1 MSDETSVDD
10 LFGDDKKADKPKRKP
25 RAAKPS
31 VTVEDMT
38 DEMLASVAKNDTRKG
53 VRAAAEAEIERRADP
68 SKPER
73 AGDTDM
79 IDNAVNIRRLDWECE
94 CGNTNTLDLQRC
106 GKCNK
111 HRFTTN

>member
-10 LFGDDKKADKPKRKP
+10 LFGDDKPKRKP
-25 RAAKPS
+25 RERSKHAAVTHPKPAAKA
-31 VTVEDMT
+31 V
-38 DEMLASVAKNDTRKG
+38 
-53 VRAAAEAEIERRADP
+53 
-68 SKPER
+68 SKEP
-73 AGDTDM
+73 